1 MLSEEGIQKLFTVNQ
16 TEPTL
21 YGVYISVL
29 YLVGVKN
36 IKKLSK
42 NIFKL
47 HNWGFVGSVGRGL
60 PSMHEARG
68 SSSAQNKEGKGR

>member
-42 NIFKL
+42 TIFKL
-47 HNWGFVGSVGRGL
+47 HNWGL
-60 PSMHEARG
+60 
-68 SSSAQNKEGKGR
+68 